1 LDRQLWDTCP
11 HNAADSA
18 PERLAVMEMTDV
30 LWSDGGNP
38 ERTLSGIEKIG
49 KWPTLADDPLSFL
62 YMR

>member
-1 LDRQLWDTCP
+1 
-11 HNAADSA
+11 
-18 PERLAVMEMTDV
+18 MEMTDV